1 MYYEDV
7 LELTKDE
14 ATFERIY
21 KIINC
26 LYDHTIVVEYN
37 QNLGKF
43 VCINNDNYLC
53 LDSLKFDVDV
63 FEIAAAIAETVA
75 NIDDDDQYDDWCN
88 ILNFL

>member
-26 LYDHTIVVEYN
+26 LYDRTIIVEYN

-43 VCINNDNYLC
+43 ICINNNNYLC
-53 LDSLKFDVDV
+53 LDSLKFDNDV
-63 FEIAAAIAETVA
+63 FEIAAAIAGTVA
-75 NIDDDDQYDDWCN
+75 NIDDDNQYDYWCD